1 MQSSYQIRLTKL
13 KTREEWRH
21 VSSKSIEN
29 SKLHLDAIQATM
41 MILFNVKVFSS
52 TLQTSSLRLEW
63 QQFGVC
69 QIFQVHLMT
78 SFTSGMVKSQKL
90 RFHTPLSW
98 PKSNKSKKSKSQ
110 KNLRIF
116 NLTDFHR
123 TWLQPFR
130 AFTASLRKTS
140 GTCLA
145 WAPHVALPSYPGK
158 IRQDQTRYKMPKCLE
173 IHKFGWKA
181 SSFNRTVRT
190 VIEDLKAIDQ
200 VHRLPRNRS

>member
-29 SKLHLDAIQATM
+29 AKLHLDAIQATM

-98 PKSNKSKKSKSQ
+98 PKSNKSKKW
-110 KNLRIF
+110 KNLSNHKKIF
-116 NLTDFHR
+116 ESSIWQIFIGPGSSHSEHSLPHWGKPLARVWPEHLTWR
-123 TWLQPFR
+123 
-130 AFTASLRKTS
+130 
-140 GTCLA
+140 
-145 WAPHVALPSYPGK
+145 YPAIQARFGK
-158 IRQDQTRYKMPKCLE
+158 IKPDTKCLNAL
-173 IHKFGWKA
+173 KYTTSDGKLLLL
-181 SSFNRTVRT
+181 
-190 VIEDLKAIDQ
+190 IEQ
-200 VHRLPRNRS
+200 SEQ